1 MNYVINL
8 SNYRKFSLLISIKL
22 ITSKINIKVVFQMNL
37 LNKCLSL
44 SLVLLLSG
52 CGSSTN
58 AIIPMDNAAPISVN
72 SKSDTSVRNTHYKLI
87 EIIGIGDVY
96 QKKLNDI
103 DIKYADQLLTAAA
116 NRNDRNKLATKL
128 GISSKLLLTWVNHID
143 IMRITGIGP
152 KQSAW
157 LEEAGVDS
165 IPELAQ
171 RVAQN
176 LHAKLEVANKK
187 NFVDRMVSVETVQKW
202 IDTAKSIEQIVT
214 E

>member
-1 MNYVINL
+1 
-8 SNYRKFSLLISIKL
+8 
-22 ITSKINIKVVFQMNL
+22 MNL

-44 SLVLLLSG
+44 SLILVLSG
-52 CGSSTN
+52 CGSANTTITPIENVAPVSAASN
-58 AIIPMDNAAPISVN
+58 QNDNSL
-72 SKSDTSVRNTHYKLI
+72 RNTHYKLI

-96 QKKLNDI
+96 QKKLNDAG
-103 DIKYADQLLTAAA
+103 IKYADQLLTEAAK
-116 NRNDRNKLATKL
+116 RNDREKLSTKL
-128 GISSKLLLTWVNHID
+128 GISPKLMLTWVNHID
-143 IMRITGIGP
+143 IMRIEGIGP

-202 IDTAKSIEQIVT
+202 IDSARATKPLVT